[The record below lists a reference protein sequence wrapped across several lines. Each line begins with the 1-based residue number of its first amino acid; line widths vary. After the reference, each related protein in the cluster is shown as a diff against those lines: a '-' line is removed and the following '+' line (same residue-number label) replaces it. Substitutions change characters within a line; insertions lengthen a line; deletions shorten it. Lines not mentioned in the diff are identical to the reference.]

1 MRVIDADGHVEEN
14 PATFSDQY
22 FDPTLR
28 SLRPRVIGMDGLAY
42 WMIDEQLYPRR
53 VGRGCHNLGTPV
65 SYDGKPTKHAARK
78 ADSLESMEL
87 TDLGARLKIMDEEDI
102 ALQVLYPTLFLA
114 YPLSSNPAL
123 LTAMCSSYNRW
134 LGDRLA
140 THERLKWVG
149 VVNLDDIPAA
159 VRQVREAKRLGAVG
173 MMILGTA
180 GDRLLDD
187 PTLFPFYE
195 AVAEAN
201 LPLAV
206 HVGWACPSINN
217 LFTHIYPSGVIAFL
231 IPVLMGFVS
240 LISGGVLDRFPNL
253 RVVFLEAGCLW
264 IHFMLDRLD
273 HRFKHSSKNLAH
285 VVSETAPREAL
296 PPMDYIRSGKLYFSA
311 EVEDALLPQV
321 LDLVGEGQIVFG
333 SDMPHGDR
341 ERFAAR
347 SLLQRNDIGKAAQT
361 KILVENPVSL
371 YGLDEKIMKEISH
384 AI

>member
-14 PATFSDQY
+14 PATFSDKY
-22 FDPTLR
+22 FDPELR
-28 SLRPRVIGMDGLAY
+28 SQRPRVIGMDGLAY

-140 THERLKWVG
+140 GHERLKWVG
-149 VVNLDDIPAA
+149 IVNLDDIPAA

-173 MMILGTA
+173 MMVLGTA

-195 AVAEAN
+195 TVAGEN

-231 IPVLMGFVS
+231 MPVLMGFVS

-296 PPMDYIRSGKLYFSA
+296 PPMDYIRKGNLYFSA
-311 EVEDALLPQV
+311 EIEDALLPQV

-347 SLLQRNDIGKAAQT
+347 ELLRRNDIGEAAKA

-371 YGLDEKIMKEISH
+371 YGLDAKIVKEISH